1 MYITNSTENV
11 RELIEKLD
19 DIKDISKMRFLLYIF
34 NLLNNDQ
41 INSKNEVNPKLVEDE
56 ELDIFNFPAI
66 GFAENYITTFL
77 QYNVMVYNIFCK
89 HNNIKQELNAY
100 EEEGNVFGI
109 EYDDEDKELIS
120 LFEKLSF
127 EEKIDIF
134 KEVVIKYD
142 NETYFRERI
151 TMLTFDSD
159 KSGYDIA
166 RLIDDYKNKTN
177 K

>member
-77 QYNVMVYNIFCK
+77 
-89 HNNIKQELNAY
+89 
-100 EEEGNVFGI
+100 
-109 EYDDEDKELIS
+109 
-120 LFEKLSF
+120 
-127 EEKIDIF
+127 
-134 KEVVIKYD
+134 
-142 NETYFRERI
+142 
-151 TMLTFDSD
+151 
-159 KSGYDIA
+159 
-166 RLIDDYKNKTN
+166 
-177 K
+177 